1 MAVDKQDSEEERV
14 SSPDTCRA
22 SPDSPSETCSPLPS
36 LSPFSPVGPLCGDSS
51 GVCETILPRPNPSL
65 ETKRRR
71 QDTSGEENCGALD
84 ASLAEK
90 PPGLLAAE
98 TVDSVLLSPDLTR
111 DAALAVSLLKH
122 LKKAAE
128 GTPATDTSSSLGRD
142 PSVQA
147 AAGDRLREQA
157 PRPSR
162 GDADA
167 FFSEFRRANRKE
179 EASGR
184 QFNYAASTE
193 PCGETPQGKK
203 HEETRSRAD
212 SNAVRHHGKE
222 EEARPRGGE
231 ALVGEEK
238 REGGRVVSRR
248 DEETDKGTGVVG
260 DRETQDGDT
269 ALTAALTEEESRN
282 SLSRRQNESFPS
294 ISALDIAADDDAE
307 EEEEELGEVLVV
319 NVKWGGKLYNVSLSL
334 SDFECFSLSDFKE
347 KLQQQLSVP
356 ADKQKLLG
364 FTNAQG
370 YAAKDTDL
378 LSSLRFKKERQMM
391 LIGSTDAQL
400 LAAAQAHAAA
410 LAQSDSILDDFL
422 SSPSCAVASEDS
434 VRTPLHL
441 ERLEKAVERT
451 RVQLLH
457 APRKGKKLLVLDL
470 DYTLFDCKSL
480 AGSVEDLKRP
490 FLDRFMEDAFEDY
503 DLAVWSQTHWKWVEM
518 KCTELGFL
526 TSPKFHL
533 CFVLDRSS
541 MFTVCSRKKKKGKG
555 SSQDAGVESRTHE
568 VKALELIWR
577 KFPEFWNA
585 SNTVHVDDLSR
596 NFFFNPQNGIKVS
609 AYRREKRSQD
619 RELLLL
625 SVYLKLVAQ
634 EADVRNMSHKQW
646 RVRAAEEARRD
657 TRL

>member
-1 MAVDKQDSEEERV
+1 MAVDTQDSEEERA
-14 SSPDTCRA
+14 SSPDSCRA

-36 LSPFSPVGPLCGDSS
+36 PSPFSPVGPLCGDSC
-51 GVCETILPRPNPSL
+51 GVCETIRPRPNPSL

-71 QDTSGEENCGALD
+71 QDTAGEENCCGALD
-84 ASLAEK
+84 ASLAAEH
-90 PPGLLAAE
+90 PRLLAAE
-98 TVDSVLLSPDLTR
+98 TVNAVLSPDQTR
-111 DAALAVSLLKH
+111 DAAPAVSLLKH

-128 GTPATDTSSSLGRD
+128 GTPAADSSSVERD

-147 AAGDRLREQA
+147 AAGERLREQA
-157 PRPSR
+157 GGPSR

-167 FFSEFRRANRKE
+167 FFSEFRGANGSE
-179 EASGR
+179 EANGTK
-184 QFNYAASTE
+184 FNCAKSTE
-193 PCGETPQGKK
+193 SGGGTQQET
-203 HEETRSRAD
+203 HAATRSRAD
-212 SNAVRHHGKE
+212 SNAVRHHYGEE
-222 EEARPRGGE
+222 EEAEPGGKQI
-231 ALVGEEK
+231 LVGEDK
-238 REGGRVVSRR
+238 REGRSSVSRR
-248 DEETDKGTGVVG
+248 DEETDKGTGLVQ
-260 DRETQDGDT
+260 DSETQAGET
-269 ALTAALTEEESRN
+269 ALTAALTAEESRN
-282 SLSRRQNESFPS
+282 SLSQLQNEPFSS
-294 ISALDIAADDDAE
+294 VSALDIAADEDAE
-307 EEEEELGEVLVV
+307 EEEEELEEVEEVLVV
-319 NVKWGGKLYNVSLSL
+319 NVKWGGKLYDVSLSL
-334 SDFECFSLSDFKE
+334 SDFEFFSLSDFKE
-347 KLQQQLSVP
+347 RLQQQLSVP

-370 YAAKDTDL
+370 TAAKDTDL
-378 LSSLRFKKERQMM
+378 LRSLRFKKERQMM

-410 LAQSDSILDDFL
+410 LAQSDSTSDDFL
-422 SSPSCAVASEDS
+422 ASPSCAGASEDS

-441 ERLEKAVERT
+441 ERLEKAVDRT

-490 FLDRFMEDAFEDY
+490 FLDRFMEDAYEDY

-568 VKALELIWR
+568 VYAGR
-577 KFPEFWNA
+577 VFFRFWGQM
-585 SNTVHVDDLSR
+585 H
-596 NFFFNPQNGIKVS
+596 
-609 AYRREKRSQD
+609 
-619 RELLLL
+619 
-625 SVYLKLVAQ
+625 
-634 EADVRNMSHKQW
+634 
-646 RVRAAEEARRD
+646 
-657 TRL
+657 